1 MQSHCLLLPKSLTWH
16 QTHGYRMASWQHCC
30 TSVTQPAC
38 QQHAYYYQVRHSCCH
53 VMRSLQSLHSR
64 LNLTVQAEL
73 CPASGAGMLIAVM
86 LHLHLFQ
93 CTIIHCNPCVCCIGC
108 PGNKLPALPQ
118 QQKASA
124 DVGLE
129 YVNNL
134 AQNLA
139 DIMELPYDRSSC
151 SAASVQL
158 LPHTQSD
165 DAAATAGH
173 RSGVVQDSIMYL

>member
-1 MQSHCLLLPKSLTWH
+1 MVSIDQRAYLAEALLDFIHKNGGADAQLYLPAVAVLPKVTQGCSKLQLNHAEPLPALAQVPDLAPDTRIQDGFLATLLHFCHATGMPATCLLL
-16 QTHGYRMASWQHCC
+16 
-30 TSVTQPAC
+30 
-38 QQHAYYYQVRHSCCH
+38 
-53 VMRSLQSLHSR
+53 
-64 LNLTVQAEL
+64 
-73 CPASGAGMLIAVM
+73 
-86 LHLHLFQ
+86 
-93 CTIIHCNPCVCCIGC
+93 